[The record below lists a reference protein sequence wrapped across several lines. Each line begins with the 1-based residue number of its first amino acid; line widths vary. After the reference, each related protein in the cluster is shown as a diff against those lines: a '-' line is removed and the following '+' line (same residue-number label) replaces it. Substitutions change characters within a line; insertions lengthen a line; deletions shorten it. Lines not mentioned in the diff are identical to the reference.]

1 MKKNFVFGVAF
12 AWMIGRAFAANPEH
26 AGPVNAKEFHVREG
40 IGHVMGKI
48 RAGKPIAIAC
58 IAGSITEMGGWRANG
73 SRKSICSASS
83 RRSTPRP
90 VARTRRLASFAPGVT
105 RSSISRTFS
114 SSARLNVSAI

>member
-1 MKKNFVFGVAF
+1 MKRSHLLLLFALAANLAF
-12 AWMIGRAFAANPEH
+12 AVKPEYKGSVK
-26 AGPVNAKEFHVREG
+26 AEEFHVRDG
-40 IGHVMGKI
+40 IGHVMEKI